1 MIKKITLVAALF
13 ATIAMNAQIWEEG
26 FEGGDFN
33 DFDFETINGW
43 TQHDLDG
50 DTTYGS
56 VTYDFTNESYIG
68 TAIVF
73 NPSMTDPDASTE
85 PDWQVRS
92 GDRGLWMFAS
102 TGDVSGAPLNDD
114 YIITPQIDLSTA
126 SGSFFTFFAK
136 SITDNFG
143 LERFEVLLSTTG
155 TEVADFTEDIG
166 GGELQAPTGAYE
178 AYNIDISAYDGE
190 QVYIAIHYVAQDSF
204 ILQMDDFSV
213 QEGALGLGDNAF
225 EGFQH
230 AVTAN
235 DLVLRAASQLEEVAV
250 YNVLGQQVL
259 AQRLNAAQANVN
271 IANLTQGVYIVRVMV
286 EGQAKSFKIVK
297 R

>member
-13 ATIAMNAQIWEEG
+13 ATVAMSAQIWEEG
-26 FEGGDFN
+26 FEGGDYN
-33 DFDFETINGW
+33 DFDINPIGSW

-56 VTYDFTNESYIG
+56 ADYDFENESYVG

-73 NPSMTDPDASTE
+73 NPSLATPDASADE
-85 PDWQVRS
+85 DWQVRS
-92 GDRGLWMFAS
+92 GDRGLWMFAGS
-102 TGDVSGAPLNDD
+102 GDVSGTPLNND
-114 YIITPQIDLSTA
+114 YIITPQIDLTGA

-136 SITDNFG
+136 SITDQYG
-143 LERFEVLLSTTG
+143 LERFNVLVSNTG
-155 TEVADFTEDIG
+155 TEVGDFTDV
-166 GGELQAPTGAYE
+166 GGEEFQAPVGAYQ

-190 QVYIAIHYVAQDSF
+190 QIYIAIHYVAQDSF

-213 QEGALGLGDNAF
+213 QEGALGITDTTF
-225 EGFQH
+225 DGFAH
-230 AVTAN
+230 AVAN
-235 DLVLRAASQLEEVAV
+235 NELVLKAANPLQQVAL
-250 YNVLGQQVL
+250 YNVLGQEVL
-259 AQRLNAAQANVN
+259 NQKLNATQESVN
-271 IANLTQGVYIVRVMV
+271 IAALNQGIYIVRVMI